1 VASNGFVFRILN
13 TNIGGFCRM
22 ARGKK
27 GLNRVKKNREKQA
40 FCTAKINAELCKA
53 IARFHNRHAE

>member
-13 TNIGGFCRM
+13 TNIGGFYRM

-27 GLNRVKKNREKQA
+27 GLNRVDKNREVRA
-40 FCTAKINAELCKA
+40 FYTKKINAEVCKA
-53 IARFHNRHAE
+53 TARFHNRHAE